1 MPPSMHI
8 FSPVMNPALSEQ
20 RNTACHDCYLIFIFH
35 CSYLK
40 NGSIV
45 ANSSDLCTTPLV
57 LHSTS
62 PCLNSMSVGT
72 DCMPYSFAVTPYLST
87 STLMRRILSPNTS
100 FTCSK
105 MGCIILHGWHHVAK
119 KSTKTSWSPDIT
131 SLNVSMTIFCEIML
145 FSFLLS
151 YNTAKYNDNAKIK
164 KIIGSSIDLFRI

>member
-1 MPPSMHI
+1 MPPSMQI

-45 ANSSDLCTTPLV
+45 ANSSALCTTPLV

-72 DCMPYSFAVTPYLST
+72 DCMPYCLAVTPYLST
-87 STLMRRILSPNTS
+87 STLMMRILSPSTS

-119 KSTKTSWSPDIT
+119 KSTNTSWSPDIT
-131 SLNVSMTIFCEIML
+131 SLNVSMTIFVKLCYI
-145 FSFLLS
+145 LS
-151 YNTAKYNDNAKIK
+151 CCLTILP
-164 KIIGSSIDLFRI
+164 STMTMQR